1 MSVQVAAPAVEL
13 KELSG
18 PMDKAA
24 GPGCDP
30 LTAHPPGHG
39 GAAASCSLPATE
51 REAAPASSSGGERP
65 PLSGCPGLPPGAAKV
80 PQASAMKRSDPNH
93 PQHRHRD
100 GGDSGGAAAEALV
113 SPDGTVTEAPR
124 TVKKIQF
131 ADQKQEFNK
140 RPTKIGR
147 RSLSRSISQSSTD
160 SYSSAASYTD
170 SSDDETSPRDKQQK
184 NSKNSTDFCVKNI
197 KQADFGRREIEIA
210 EQEMPALMALRK
222 RAQGE
227 KPLAGAKIVGCTHIT
242 AQTAVLME
250 TLGALGAQ
258 CRWAACNI
266 YSTLNEVAAA
276 LAESGFPVFAWKGE
290 SEDDFWWCIDRCVN
304 VEGWQPNMILDDGGD
319 LTHWIYKKYPNMF
332 KKIKGIVEESVTGV
346 HRLYQLS
353 KAGKLCVPAMNV
365 NDSVTKQKFDNLYCC
380 RESILDGLKR
390 TTDMMFGGKQV
401 VVCGYGEVGKGCC
414 AGAEAMGSIVYVTEI
429 DPICALPGMD
439 GFRLVKL
446 NEVIRQVDIVITC
459 TGNKNVV
466 TREHLDRMKNSCIV
480 CNMGHSN
487 TEIDV
492 ASLRTPELT
501 WERVR
506 SQVDH
511 VIWPDGK
518 RIVLL
523 AEGRLLNLSCS
534 TVPTFVLSITATT
547 QASRVWAEQPLARG
561 QAAVTYQSVF
571 STQALALIELYNAP
585 EGRYKQDVYLLPK
598 KMDEYVASLHL
609 PTFDAHHELTDEQA
623 KYLGLNKNGPFKPN
637 YYRCSSASLFNIKF
651 LPLYP
656 GESRGT
662 RTPQVLTTS
671 RVPPRPRSGKS
682 RRRLLGKPLV
692 ILPNCPRDGSASQ
705 SVNFALALLEA
716 VTKGPVVSVSPQ
728 HAEGAGKAE
737 RRPLR
742 VSHGGAGGSVD
753 CPNLEFE
760 YGDADGHG
768 AELAE
773 LYSYTEEPELSTN
786 RRCFEEDFHAQGTS
800 SGLRTPG

>member
-1 MSVQVAAPAVEL
+1 MSVQVVSAAAATKVPEVELKDLSPPDPEPQLGMSAAAVAAMTPPAGAGDPEAPAPAPAPASAPAPVLAAAPAL
-13 KELSG
+13 
-18 PMDKAA
+18 
-24 GPGCDP
+24 
-30 LTAHPPGHG
+30 
-39 GAAASCSLPATE
+39 
-51 REAAPASSSGGERP
+51 APAAERP
-65 PLSGCPGLPPGAAKV
+65 PAPGPAALSPAAAPPAGKV
-80 PQASAMKRSDPNH
+80 PQASAMKRSDPH
-93 PQHRHRD
+93 HQHQRHRD
-100 GGDSGGAAAEALV
+100 GGEALV

-184 NSKNSTDFCVKNI
+184 NSKGSSDFCVKNI
-197 KQADFGRREIEIA
+197 KQAEFGRREIEIA

-250 TLGALGAQ
+250 TLSALGAQ

-414 AGAEAMGSIVYVTEI
+414 AALKAMGSIVYVTEI
-429 DPICALPGMD
+429 DPICALQACMD

-547 QASRVWAEQPLARG
+547 QA
-561 QAAVTYQSVF
+561 
-571 STQALALIELYNAP
+571 LALIELYNAP

-609 PTFDAHHELTDEQA
+609 PTFDAHLTELTDEQA

-637 YYRCSSASLFNIKF
+637 YYR
-651 LPLYP
+651 
-656 GESRGT
+656 
-662 RTPQVLTTS
+662 
-671 RVPPRPRSGKS
+671 
-682 RRRLLGKPLV
+682 
-692 ILPNCPRDGSASQ
+692 
-705 SVNFALALLEA
+705 
-716 VTKGPVVSVSPQ
+716 
-728 HAEGAGKAE
+728 
-737 RRPLR
+737 
-742 VSHGGAGGSVD
+742 
-753 CPNLEFE
+753 
-760 YGDADGHG
+760 
-768 AELAE
+768 
-773 LYSYTEEPELSTN
+773 
-786 RRCFEEDFHAQGTS
+786 
-800 SGLRTPG
+800 

>member
-1 MSVQVAAPAVEL
+1 MSVQVVNAKLADMEL
-13 KELSG
+13 KEAVRERSPQAPPVL
-18 PMDKAA
+18 PIAA
-24 GPGCDP
+24 V
-30 LTAHPPGHG
+30 
-39 GAAASCSLPATE
+39 SPAE
-51 REAAPASSSGGERP
+51 PDN
-65 PLSGCPGLPPGAAKV
+65 CPGILAPSQSVKGA
-80 PQASAMKRSDPNH
+80 PASAMKRSDTT
-93 PQHRHRD
+93 QRQREA
-100 GGDSGGAAAEALV
+100 GEGAGSPEGAV
-113 SPDGTVTEAPR
+113 SEAPR

-131 ADQKQEFNK
+131 ADQKREFNK

-160 SYSSAASYTD
+160 SYSSD

-184 NSKNSTDFCVKNI
+184 NSKGSSDFCVKNI
-197 KQADFGRREIEIA
+197 KQAEFGRREIEIA

-227 KPLAGAKIVGCTHIT
+227 KPLSGAKIVGCTHIT
-242 AQTAVLME
+242 AQTAVLIE

-276 LAESGFPVFAWKGE
+276 LAESGFPVFSWKGE

-414 AGAEAMGSIVYVTEI
+414 AALKAMGSIVYVTEI
-429 DPICALPGMD
+429 DPICALQACMD

-466 TREHLDRMKNSCIV
+466 TREHLDRMKNGCIV

-547 QASRVWAEQPLARG
+547 QA
-561 QAAVTYQSVF
+561 
-571 STQALALIELYNAP
+571 LALIELYNAP

-609 PTFDAHHELTDEQA
+609 PTFDAHLTELSDEQA

-637 YYRCSSASLFNIKF
+637 YYR
-651 LPLYP
+651 Y
-656 GESRGT
+656 
-662 RTPQVLTTS
+662 
-671 RVPPRPRSGKS
+671 
-682 RRRLLGKPLV
+682 
-692 ILPNCPRDGSASQ
+692 
-705 SVNFALALLEA
+705 
-716 VTKGPVVSVSPQ
+716 
-728 HAEGAGKAE
+728 
-737 RRPLR
+737 
-742 VSHGGAGGSVD
+742 
-753 CPNLEFE
+753 
-760 YGDADGHG
+760 
-768 AELAE
+768 
-773 LYSYTEEPELSTN
+773 
-786 RRCFEEDFHAQGTS
+786 
-800 SGLRTPG
+800 

>member
-1 MSVQVAAPAVEL
+1 MPRPPPVQEWKGNGGIIWCRLVGASGLIIPTLQDPKQPAILRNRGRFFMGEGRKKL
-13 KELSG
+13 G
-18 PMDKAA
+18 N
-24 GPGCDP
+24 
-30 LTAHPPGHG
+30 GHWCNRRLRTWTDHMT
-39 GAAASCSLPATE
+39 AASFFLRSLTLVAGLSPEPWAWCT
-51 REAAPASSSGGERP
+51 ASPR
-65 PLSGCPGLPPGAAKV
+65 GLWG
-80 PQASAMKRSDPNH
+80 
-93 PQHRHRD
+93 
-100 GGDSGGAAAEALV
+100 
-113 SPDGTVTEAPR
+113 R
-124 TVKKIQF
+124 TVSS
-131 ADQKQEFNK
+131 
-140 RPTKIGR
+140 
-147 RSLSRSISQSSTD
+147 RSLSLPTSWGAARGCGGTSLIGPSLSP
-160 SYSSAASYTD
+160 AASYTD

-184 NSKNSTDFCVKNI
+184 NSKGSSDFCVKNI
-197 KQADFGRREIEIA
+197 KQAEFGRREIEIA

-414 AGAEAMGSIVYVTEI
+414 AALKAMGSIVYVTEI
-429 DPICALPGMD
+429 DPICALQACMD

-518 RIVLL
+518 RVVLL

-534 TVPTFVLSITATT
+534 TVPTFVLSITAT
-547 QASRVWAEQPLARG
+547 
-561 QAAVTYQSVF
+561 
-571 STQALALIELYNAP
+571 TQALALIELYNAP

-609 PTFDAHHELTDEQA
+609 PTFDAHLTELTDEQA

-637 YYRCSSASLFNIKF
+637 YYRYAPF
-651 LPLYP
+651 
-656 GESRGT
+656 
-662 RTPQVLTTS
+662 
-671 RVPPRPRSGKS
+671 
-682 RRRLLGKPLV
+682 
-692 ILPNCPRDGSASQ
+692 
-705 SVNFALALLEA
+705 
-716 VTKGPVVSVSPQ
+716 
-728 HAEGAGKAE
+728 
-737 RRPLR
+737 
-742 VSHGGAGGSVD
+742 
-753 CPNLEFE
+753 
-760 YGDADGHG
+760 
-768 AELAE
+768 
-773 LYSYTEEPELSTN
+773 SY
-786 RRCFEEDFHAQGTS
+786 
-800 SGLRTPG
+800 

>member
-18 PMDKAA
+18 PMDKAT
-24 GPGCDP
+24 GPPCEP
-30 LTAHPPGHG
+30 VTAHPPGHAVV
-39 GAAASCSLPATE
+39 AAPCPLPATE
-51 REAAPASSSGGERP
+51 REAAPAPAPASSSSSCGGERP
-65 PLSGCPGLPPGAAKV
+65 PLSGCPGLSSATGLPPGAAKV
-80 PQASAMKRSDPNH
+80 PQASAMKRSDPHH

-184 NSKNSTDFCVKNI
+184 NSKGSSDFCVKNI
-197 KQADFGRREIEIA
+197 KQAEFGRREIEIA

-414 AGAEAMGSIVYVTEI
+414 AALKAMGSIVYVTEI
-429 DPICALPGMD
+429 DPICALQACMD

-547 QASRVWAEQPLARG
+547 QA
-561 QAAVTYQSVF
+561 
-571 STQALALIELYNAP
+571 LALIELYNAP

-609 PTFDAHHELTDEQA
+609 PTFDAHLTELTDEQA

-637 YYRCSSASLFNIKF
+637 YYR
-651 LPLYP
+651 Y
-656 GESRGT
+656 
-662 RTPQVLTTS
+662 
-671 RVPPRPRSGKS
+671 
-682 RRRLLGKPLV
+682 
-692 ILPNCPRDGSASQ
+692 
-705 SVNFALALLEA
+705 
-716 VTKGPVVSVSPQ
+716 
-728 HAEGAGKAE
+728 
-737 RRPLR
+737 
-742 VSHGGAGGSVD
+742 
-753 CPNLEFE
+753 
-760 YGDADGHG
+760 
-768 AELAE
+768 
-773 LYSYTEEPELSTN
+773 
-786 RRCFEEDFHAQGTS
+786 
-800 SGLRTPG
+800 

>member
-1 MSVQVAAPAVEL
+1 MAPA
-13 KELSG
+13 
-18 PMDKAA
+18 A
-24 GPGCDP
+24 GGGDP
-30 LTAHPPGHG
+30 
-39 GAAASCSLPATE
+39 E
-51 REAAPASSSGGERP
+51 APAPAGERP
-65 PLSGCPGLPPGAAKV
+65 PAPGPGSGPAAAALSPAAGKV
-80 PQASAMKRSDPNH
+80 PQASAMKRSDPH
-93 PQHRHRD
+93 HQHQRHRD
-100 GGDSGGAAAEALV
+100 GGEALV

-124 TVKKIQF
+124 TVKKQIQF

-184 NSKNSTDFCVKNI
+184 NSKGSGDFCVKNI
-197 KQADFGRREIEIA
+197 KQAEFGRREIEIA

-414 AGAEAMGSIVYVTEI
+414 AALKAMGSIVYVTEI
-429 DPICALPGMD
+429 DPICALQACMD

-492 ASLRTPELT
+492 TYQSISQCDFLVLKFYGIFLAQLYFCLGKWLKQSMLSSPLRAALIELQHCQASLRTPELT

-547 QASRVWAEQPLARG
+547 QA
-561 QAAVTYQSVF
+561 
-571 STQALALIELYNAP
+571 LALIELYNAP

-609 PTFDAHHELTDEQA
+609 PTFDAHLTELTDEQA

-637 YYRCSSASLFNIKF
+637 YYR
-651 LPLYP
+651 Y
-656 GESRGT
+656 
-662 RTPQVLTTS
+662 
-671 RVPPRPRSGKS
+671 
-682 RRRLLGKPLV
+682 
-692 ILPNCPRDGSASQ
+692 
-705 SVNFALALLEA
+705 
-716 VTKGPVVSVSPQ
+716 
-728 HAEGAGKAE
+728 
-737 RRPLR
+737 
-742 VSHGGAGGSVD
+742 
-753 CPNLEFE
+753 
-760 YGDADGHG
+760 
-768 AELAE
+768 
-773 LYSYTEEPELSTN
+773 
-786 RRCFEEDFHAQGTS
+786 
-800 SGLRTPG
+800 

>member
-1 MSVQVAAPAVEL
+1 MVLSAERHPTVRIRSCVASLCIGKRSTVRFAAMSVQAVAVKMAEVEL
-13 KELSG
+13 K
-18 PMDKAA
+18 DVA
-24 GPGCDP
+24 GKDSLPTISP
-30 LTAHPPGHG
+30 LTPKAEEKKSENNSTSSP
-39 GAAASCSLPATE
+39 AAAATTGDPSPVT
-51 REAAPASSSGGERP
+51 AAPNP
-65 PLSGCPGLPPGAAKV
+65 VKM
-80 PQASAMKRSDPNH
+80 PQASAMKRPDQQQN
-93 PQHRHRD
+93 
-100 GGDSGGAAAEALV
+100 GGDAFV
-113 SPDGTVTEAPR
+113 NCDGTVAEAPR
-124 TVKKIQF
+124 MKKIQF

-184 NSKNSTDFCVKNI
+184 NSKGNGDFCIKNI

-250 TLGALGAQ
+250 TLSALGAQ

-266 YSTLNEVAAA
+266 YSTQNEVAAA
-276 LAESGFPVFAWKGE
+276 LAEGGFSVFAWKGE

-390 TTDMMFGGKQV
+390 TTDVMFGGKQV
-401 VVCGYGEVGKGCC
+401 VICGYGEVGKGCC
-414 AGAEAMGSIVYVTEI
+414 AALKAMGSIVYVTEI
-429 DPICALPGMD
+429 DPICALQACMD

-446 NEVIRQVDIVITC
+446 TEVIRQVDIVITC

-466 TREHLDRMKNSCIV
+466 VREYMDRMKNGCIV

-547 QASRVWAEQPLARG
+547 QA
-561 QAAVTYQSVF
+561 
-571 STQALALIELYNAP
+571 LALIELYNAP

-609 PTFDAHHELTDEQA
+609 PTFDAHLTELSDEQA

-637 YYRCSSASLFNIKF
+637 YYR
-651 LPLYP
+651 Y
-656 GESRGT
+656 
-662 RTPQVLTTS
+662 
-671 RVPPRPRSGKS
+671 
-682 RRRLLGKPLV
+682 
-692 ILPNCPRDGSASQ
+692 
-705 SVNFALALLEA
+705 
-716 VTKGPVVSVSPQ
+716 
-728 HAEGAGKAE
+728 
-737 RRPLR
+737 
-742 VSHGGAGGSVD
+742 
-753 CPNLEFE
+753 
-760 YGDADGHG
+760 
-768 AELAE
+768 
-773 LYSYTEEPELSTN
+773 
-786 RRCFEEDFHAQGTS
+786 
-800 SGLRTPG
+800 

>member
-1 MSVQVAAPAVEL
+1 MSVQVVAAKMAEVDLKDIPSGKGLPAGSPV
-13 KELSG
+13 S
-18 PMDKAA
+18 
-24 GPGCDP
+24 
-30 LTAHPPGHG
+30 
-39 GAAASCSLPATE
+39 PATE
-51 REAAPASSSGGERP
+51 GKNIVKNEASASAAMSPSAESS
-65 PLSGCPGLPPGAAKV
+65 AKM
-80 PQASAMKRSDPNH
+80 PQASAMKRTDPQQN
-93 PQHRHRD
+93 
-100 GGDSGGAAAEALV
+100 GGEAFV
-113 SPDGTVTEAPR
+113 NRDGTVAEAPR
-124 TVKKIQF
+124 MKKVRENVFFVLVKGH
-131 ADQKQEFNK
+131 E
-140 RPTKIGR
+140 RLPPHRIG
-147 RSLSRSISQSSTD
+147 SLF
-160 SYSSAASYTD
+160 SSAASYTD

-184 NSKNSTDFCVKNI
+184 NSK
-197 KQADFGRREIEIA
+197 EIEIA

-227 KPLAGAKIVGCTHIT
+227 KPLAGAKVVGCTHIT

-250 TLGALGAQ
+250 TLSALGAQ

-266 YSTLNEVAAA
+266 YSTQNEVAAA
-276 LAESGFPVFAWKGE
+276 LAEGGFSVFAWKGE

-390 TTDMMFGGKQV
+390 TTDVMFGGKQV
-401 VVCGYGEVGKGCC
+401 VVCGYGEVSRKGCC
-414 AGAEAMGSIVYVTEI
+414 AALKAMGSIVYVTEI
-429 DPICALPGMD
+429 DPICALQACMD

-466 TREHLDRMKNSCIV
+466 VRENLDRMKNGCIV

-547 QASRVWAEQPLARG
+547 QA
-561 QAAVTYQSVF
+561 
-571 STQALALIELYNAP
+571 LALIELYNAP

-609 PTFDAHHELTDEQA
+609 PTFDAHLTELSDEQA

-637 YYRCSSASLFNIKF
+637 YYR
-651 LPLYP
+651 
-656 GESRGT
+656 
-662 RTPQVLTTS
+662 
-671 RVPPRPRSGKS
+671 
-682 RRRLLGKPLV
+682 
-692 ILPNCPRDGSASQ
+692 
-705 SVNFALALLEA
+705 
-716 VTKGPVVSVSPQ
+716 
-728 HAEGAGKAE
+728 
-737 RRPLR
+737 
-742 VSHGGAGGSVD
+742 
-753 CPNLEFE
+753 
-760 YGDADGHG
+760 
-768 AELAE
+768 
-773 LYSYTEEPELSTN
+773 
-786 RRCFEEDFHAQGTS
+786 
-800 SGLRTPG
+800 

>member
-1 MSVQVAAPAVEL
+1 QAAWKQKEGVLLSVGHLPEGL
-13 KELSG
+13 LCG
-18 PMDKAA
+18 P
-24 GPGCDP
+24 
-30 LTAHPPGHG
+30 L
-39 GAAASCSLPATE
+39 
-51 REAAPASSSGGERP
+51 
-65 PLSGCPGLPPGAAKV
+65 
-80 PQASAMKRSDPNH
+80 
-93 PQHRHRD
+93 
-100 GGDSGGAAAEALV
+100 
-113 SPDGTVTEAPR
+113 
-124 TVKKIQF
+124 IQF

-184 NSKNSTDFCVKNI
+184 NSKGSSDFCVKNI
-197 KQADFGRREIEIA
+197 KQAEFGRREIEIA

-380 RESILDGLKR
+380 RESILDG
-390 TTDMMFGGKQV
+390 
-401 VVCGYGEVGKGCC
+401 CSYWVGKGCC
-414 AGAEAMGSIVYVTEI
+414 AALKAMGSIVYVTEI
-429 DPICALPGMD
+429 DPICALQACMD

-446 NEVIRQVDIVITC
+446 NEVIRQMDIVITC

-547 QASRVWAEQPLARG
+547 QLTLE
-561 QAAVTYQSVF
+561 
-571 STQALALIELYNAP
+571 
-585 EGRYKQDVYLLPK
+585 
-598 KMDEYVASLHL
+598 DEYVASLHL
-609 PTFDAHHELTDEQA
+609 PTFDAHLTELTDEQA

-637 YYRCSSASLFNIKF
+637 YYRCWL
-651 LPLYP
+651 
-656 GESRGT
+656 
-662 RTPQVLTTS
+662 
-671 RVPPRPRSGKS
+671 
-682 RRRLLGKPLV
+682 
-692 ILPNCPRDGSASQ
+692 
-705 SVNFALALLEA
+705 
-716 VTKGPVVSVSPQ
+716 
-728 HAEGAGKAE
+728 
-737 RRPLR
+737 
-742 VSHGGAGGSVD
+742 
-753 CPNLEFE
+753 
-760 YGDADGHG
+760 
-768 AELAE
+768 
-773 LYSYTEEPELSTN
+773 
-786 RRCFEEDFHAQGTS
+786 
-800 SGLRTPG
+800 

>member
-1 MSVQVAAPAVEL
+1 ME
-13 KELSG
+13 KWDGNEG
-18 PMDKAA
+18 
-24 GPGCDP
+24 
-30 LTAHPPGHG
+30 T
-39 GAAASCSLPATE
+39 
-51 REAAPASSSGGERP
+51 
-65 PLSGCPGLPPGAAKV
+65 
-80 PQASAMKRSDPNH
+80 SAFHMP
-93 PQHRHRD
+93 
-100 GGDSGGAAAEALV
+100 EWM
-113 SPDGTVTEAPR
+113 
-124 TVKKIQF
+124 IQF

-184 NSKNSTDFCVKNI
+184 NSKGSSDFCVKNI
-197 KQADFGRREIEIA
+197 KQAEFGRREIEIA

-227 KPLAGAKIVGCTHIT
+227 KPLAGAKIV
-242 AQTAVLME
+242 LME

-276 LAESGFPVFAWKGE
+276 LAENGFPVFAWKGE

-414 AGAEAMGSIVYVTEI
+414 AALKAMGSIVYVTEI
-429 DPICALPGMD
+429 DPICALQACMD

-459 TGNKNVV
+459 TVLTNPGQ
-466 TREHLDRMKNSCIV
+466 
-480 CNMGHSN
+480 
-487 TEIDV
+487 

-547 QASRVWAEQPLARG
+547 QA
-561 QAAVTYQSVF
+561 
-571 STQALALIELYNAP
+571 LALIELYNAP

-609 PTFDAHHELTDEQA
+609 PTFDAHLTELTDEQA

-637 YYRCSSASLFNIKF
+637 YYRC
-651 LPLYP
+651 
-656 GESRGT
+656 
-662 RTPQVLTTS
+662 
-671 RVPPRPRSGKS
+671 
-682 RRRLLGKPLV
+682 LG
-692 ILPNCPRDGSASQ
+692 
-705 SVNFALALLEA
+705 
-716 VTKGPVVSVSPQ
+716 SP
-728 HAEGAGKAE
+728 
-737 RRPLR
+737 
-742 VSHGGAGGSVD
+742 
-753 CPNLEFE
+753 
-760 YGDADGHG
+760 
-768 AELAE
+768 
-773 LYSYTEEPELSTN
+773 
-786 RRCFEEDFHAQGTS
+786 
-800 SGLRTPG
+800 

>member
-1 MSVQVAAPAVEL
+1 MPAHVIADVHTRRKFTLSGQQAIPPPLPLPEGFLAFPPWKPQLLWRPSHPHPLRRVTYPHSFLLVAGLSDPSLRRNPTFRRKGRKGLQPPGGAAGSAPAARSVGRGLRSHGLPAACGGEQTHYRFRGASREAGPVRGGWGGAGGAGAGRSRKGVGAEAMEGRSGGMGEGRGREAGGGADQEQEQESEQAVAAEAVMSVQVVSAATAAKVPEVEL
-13 KELSG
+13 KDLSPSEAELQLALNTAAVGAMG
-18 PMDKAA
+18 PPA
-24 GPGCDP
+24 GGGDP
-30 LTAHPPGHG
+30 
-39 GAAASCSLPATE
+39 E
-51 REAAPASSSGGERP
+51 APAPAAERP
-65 PLSGCPGLPPGAAKV
+65 PAPGPGSGPAAALSPAAGKV
-80 PQASAMKRSDPNH
+80 PQASAMKRSDPH
-93 PQHRHRD
+93 HHHQRHRD
-100 GGDSGGAAAEALV
+100 GGEALV
-113 SPDGTVTEAPR
+113 SHDGTVTEAPR
-124 TVKKIQF
+124 TVKKQIQF

-184 NSKNSTDFCVKNI
+184 NSKGSSDFCVKNI
-197 KQADFGRREIEIA
+197 KQAEFGRREIEIA

-346 HRLYQLS
+346 HRL
-353 KAGKLCVPAMNV
+353 
-365 NDSVTKQKFDNLYCC
+365 
-380 RESILDGLKR
+380 KR

-414 AGAEAMGSIVYVTEI
+414 AALKAMGSIVYVTEI
-429 DPICALPGMD
+429 DPICALQACMD

-547 QASRVWAEQPLARG
+547 QA
-561 QAAVTYQSVF
+561 
-571 STQALALIELYNAP
+571 LALIELYNAP

-609 PTFDAHHELTDEQA
+609 PTFDAHLTELTDEQA

-637 YYRCSSASLFNIKF
+637 YYR
-651 LPLYP
+651 Y
-656 GESRGT
+656 
-662 RTPQVLTTS
+662 
-671 RVPPRPRSGKS
+671 
-682 RRRLLGKPLV
+682 
-692 ILPNCPRDGSASQ
+692 
-705 SVNFALALLEA
+705 
-716 VTKGPVVSVSPQ
+716 
-728 HAEGAGKAE
+728 
-737 RRPLR
+737 
-742 VSHGGAGGSVD
+742 
-753 CPNLEFE
+753 
-760 YGDADGHG
+760 
-768 AELAE
+768 
-773 LYSYTEEPELSTN
+773 
-786 RRCFEEDFHAQGTS
+786 
-800 SGLRTPG
+800 

>member
-1 MSVQVAAPAVEL
+1 MSVQVVSAAAATKVPEVELKDLSPPDPEPQLGMSAAAVAAMTPPAGAGDPEAPAPAPAPASAPAPVLAAAPAL
-13 KELSG
+13 
-18 PMDKAA
+18 
-24 GPGCDP
+24 
-30 LTAHPPGHG
+30 
-39 GAAASCSLPATE
+39 
-51 REAAPASSSGGERP
+51 APAAERP
-65 PLSGCPGLPPGAAKV
+65 PAPGPAALSPAAAPPAGKV
-80 PQASAMKRSDPNH
+80 PQASAMKRSDPH
-93 PQHRHRD
+93 HQHQRHRD
-100 GGDSGGAAAEALV
+100 GGEALV

-184 NSKNSTDFCVKNI
+184 NSKGSSDFCVKNI
-197 KQADFGRREIEIA
+197 KQAEFGRREIEIA

-250 TLGALGAQ
+250 TLSALGAQ

-414 AGAEAMGSIVYVTEI
+414 AALKAMGSIVYVTEI
-429 DPICALPGMD
+429 DPICALQACMD

-547 QASRVWAEQPLARG
+547 QA
-561 QAAVTYQSVF
+561 
-571 STQALALIELYNAP
+571 LALIELYNAP

-609 PTFDAHHELTDEQA
+609 PTFDAHLTELTDEQA

-637 YYRCSSASLFNIKF
+637 YYR
-651 LPLYP
+651 Y
-656 GESRGT
+656 
-662 RTPQVLTTS
+662 
-671 RVPPRPRSGKS
+671 
-682 RRRLLGKPLV
+682 
-692 ILPNCPRDGSASQ
+692 
-705 SVNFALALLEA
+705 
-716 VTKGPVVSVSPQ
+716 
-728 HAEGAGKAE
+728 
-737 RRPLR
+737 
-742 VSHGGAGGSVD
+742 
-753 CPNLEFE
+753 
-760 YGDADGHG
+760 
-768 AELAE
+768 
-773 LYSYTEEPELSTN
+773 
-786 RRCFEEDFHAQGTS
+786 
-800 SGLRTPG
+800 